1 MKARSRLGPHGLR
14 TSLAAAV
21 LAAGLGGLEP
31 RAAVGA
37 SAASPTAAKAESCCD
52 CPAPPAR
59 PITLRTY
66 EGDDGWELSFELP
79 PYAGYTDLVVRFDD
93 RPETNVGHEHAL
105 DVMTGKPQVR
115 AWMIVPYEWVT
126 PGTHRVS
133 LRLTRLGGRVD
144 RRLLSLDAAKERLA
158 KAKHDLAHLDEDAV
172 GFSEHGDEVT
182 WLGFTHLYSHRASL
196 REIRYSVDD
205 CTLDKRIVFAA
216 ALDVEPTLEPPPAQS
231 NDLILDRPFLSLP
244 KASTRSACVQVV
256 FRDGASSN
264 VLEIWR
270 QAGGGR

>member
-1 MKARSRLGPHGLR
+1 LR
-14 TSLAAAV
+14 VRRVAVAAAI
-21 LAAGLGGLEP
+21 LAAGSSGFLP
-31 RAAVGA
+31 RAAVGE
-37 SAASPTAAKAESCCD
+37 SAAPRTAAKAEGCCD

-66 EGDDGWELSFELP
+66 EGRDGWELSFELP
-79 PYAGYTDLVVRFDD
+79 PYAGYTDVFVRFDD

-115 AWMIVPYEWVT
+115 TWMIVPYEWVT
-126 PGTHRVS
+126 PGAHRVS

-144 RRLLSLDAAKERLA
+144 RRLLGLDAAKERLA
-158 KAKHDLAHLDEDAV
+158 KAKHALARLDETAV

-264 VLEIWR
+264 VLEIRR